1 LRSNEPSVVP
11 AKRSVDVNP
20 DIHPKQEGDGGRK
33 DENGDKDLTRDR
45 VDQGYL
51 GIHPREAVL
60 CRFLV
65 TSSSEHFLELKY
77 SQQSLLQA
85 RSGRVY
91 MYVVHNDEY
100 ELLLHISICLA
111 ISSSERSWEA
121 AVTWAIAA
129 KIASL

>member
-33 DENGDKDLTRDR
+33 DENGDEDLTRDR

-51 GIHPREAVL
+51 GIHLREAVL

-65 TSSSEHFLELKY
+65 MSSSGHFLEVQY
-77 SQQSLLQA
+77 SQQSSLRT

-91 MYVVHNDEY
+91 MYLVQTDECD
-100 ELLLHISICLA
+100 LLLHTSICLA

-121 AVTWAIAA
+121 AVT
-129 KIASL
+129 